1 MEDHRNDGTGSEMHV
16 RQYEYH
22 ITGRITRLKH
32 VLTTEY
38 WKLTGLAPGHAGQV
52 GEAQGDVSCTVC
64 I

>member
-1 MEDHRNDGTGSEMHV
+1 M
-16 RQYEYH
+16 YEYH
-22 ITGRITRLKH
+22 ITFTGRITRLKH